1 MVIPQVFFMG
11 EASSSN
17 GRLKVMM
24 MIMIAMMIMMVSVCP
39 IRVVMRQ
46 ESILRDFLAQLD
58 RRQISNKHAIWQ
70 FTVHYQTNRR
80 SLYYNRKH

>member
-17 GRLKVMM
+17 GRLK
-24 MIMIAMMIMMVSVCP
+24 AMMIMMVSVCP